1 MSGCN
6 IAFIPFRSGSTRLPN
21 KNILP
26 LAGLPLATW
35 SLIAANKCKFIDKII
50 LSTDQKGFFDQ
61 IVSSADEV
69 IKINKEILFDHRLPE
84 HAGSR
89 VKIFDYIKNH
99 LKESMVNNADSLV
112 QMLPT
117 TPFRSVDTLQKA
129 IELYLDTGIGN
140 FSAAEY
146 SFRVSFAFTIENG
159 QALPLFDNN
168 PMITGDTQSQN
179 HPLTYHPCGAFNIFK
194 MNDAR
199 NNMITIYDKCEA
211 IIVKR
216 EESFDIDTLED
227 YTFMNSIAHSF
238 KSKLLS

>member
-35 SLIAANKCKFIDKII
+35 SLIAANKCKLIDKII
-50 LSTDQKGFFDQ
+50 LSTDKKKFYDQ

-69 IKINKEILFDHRLPE
+69 IKINKEIIFDHRLPE
-84 HAGSR
+84 HAGSK
-89 VKIFDYIKNH
+89 VKIFDYIKNN
-99 LKESMVNNADSLV
+99 LRESMAGNDDSLV

-117 TPFRSVDTLQKA
+117 SPFRSIDTLKKA
-129 IELYLDTGIGN
+129 LQLYLDTGVGK

-146 SFRVSFAFTIENG
+146 SFRVSFAFSIDNG
-159 QALPLFDNN
+159 QALPLFEDN
-168 PMITGDTQSQN
+168 PMITGNTQSQN
-179 HPLTYHPCGAFNIFK
+179 HPLMYHPCGVFNIFK
-194 MNDAR
+194 MSDAR
-199 NNMITIYDKCEA
+199 SKMTTIYDRCEA

-227 YTFMNSIAHSF
+227 YTFMNLIADDF
-238 KSKLLS
+238 KRKLLS

>member
-1 MSGCN
+1 
-6 IAFIPFRSGSTRLPN
+6 
-21 KNILP
+21 
-26 LAGLPLATW
+26 
-35 SLIAANKCKFIDKII
+35 
-50 LSTDQKGFFDQ
+50 
-61 IVSSADEV
+61 
-69 IKINKEILFDHRLPE
+69 
-84 HAGSR
+84 
-89 VKIFDYIKNH
+89 
-99 LKESMVNNADSLV
+99 MVNNADSLV